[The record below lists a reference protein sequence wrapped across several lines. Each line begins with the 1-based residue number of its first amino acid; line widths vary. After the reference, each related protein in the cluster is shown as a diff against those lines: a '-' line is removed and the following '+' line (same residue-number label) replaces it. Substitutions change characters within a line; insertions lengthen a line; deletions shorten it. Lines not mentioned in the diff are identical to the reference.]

1 MRAGSLGAE
10 QTPRVALA
18 SIRPASQ
25 RIMCNEDNT
34 EQLSSHAQ
42 VPCPTATV
50 RKCRHLPTAH
60 RSQPTWTLTGTNCVV
75 YEPPVE
81 DILARYYQKVNKGG
95 RLDVIEEYHAGLRDG
110 RCSHNEGDSQRPH
123 FLLATV
129 RRPHQIVALCWRP
142 PPCYH
147 ASCERAWPKWGPASR
162 PRRAS
167 LNEHSS

>member
-1 MRAGSLGAE
+1 MGR
-10 QTPRVALA
+10 R
-18 SIRPASQ
+18 
-25 RIMCNEDNT
+25 
-34 EQLSSHAQ
+34 
-42 VPCPTATV
+42 
-50 RKCRHLPTAH
+50 
-60 RSQPTWTLTGTNCVV
+60 LTGANCVV

-81 DILARYYQKVNKGG
+81 DILARYYEKFNKGG
-95 RLDVIEEYHAGLRDG
+95 KLDAIEEYHVGLRDAHTMKEI
-110 RCSHNEGDSQRPH
+110 RSDH

-129 RRPHQIVALCWRP
+129 RRPHQIVGLCWRP